1 MKAKPNLRRKE
12 VKFMKYEKPELTL
25 LGFASDAI
33 QSTVKGLH
41 HIDSVDFP
49 TAAAYEADE

>member
-1 MKAKPNLRRKE
+1 
-12 VKFMKYEKPELTL
+12 MKYEKPELTL
-25 LGFASDAI
+25 LGFASETI

-41 HIDSVDFP
+41 HIDSEELP

>member
-12 VKFMKYEKPELTL
+12 VNFMKYEKPELTL

-33 QSTVKGLH
+33 QSTVKGPLH
-41 HIDSVDFP
+41 NDAVDFP

>member
-1 MKAKPNLRRKE
+1 
-12 VKFMKYEKPELTL
+12 MKYEKPELTL

-41 HIDSVDFP
+41 RIDSEELP
-49 TAAAYEADE
+49 TAGAYEADE